1 MLSGVESVRKLLT
14 FGQDRAF
21 KRWRVRDM
29 DPVLHAQLKDWVPMG
44 AAIFMAIWMLY
55 LVTTSIRRKRQTDMQ
70 KALLEKFSSAHDFA
84 EFMQSPAG
92 QKYVMGFADAI
103 TSPRNSILNSIRTG
117 FVLMF
122 AGMGCLAGAN
132 GGWVTFRIGW
142 VSFLVGI
149 GFLVSAGVA
158 YFLTRKT
165 DWKNQE

>member
-1 MLSGVESVRKLLT
+1 
-14 FGQDRAF
+14 
-21 KRWRVRDM
+21 M
-29 DPVLHAQLKDWVPMG
+29 DPMTQGQLKEWFVMLVAWGLVGWV
-44 AAIFMAIWMLY
+44 AY
-55 LVTTSIRRKRQTDMQ
+55 LVASMVRRKQKNDMQ

-92 QKYVMGFADAI
+92 QKYVMGFAEAV

-122 AGMGCLAGAN
+122 AGMGCLAGAT
-132 GGWVTFRIGW
+132 GGLVTFRIGW
-142 VSFLVGI
+142 VSFLAGI

>member
-1 MLSGVESVRKLLT
+1 MN
-14 FGQDRAF
+14 
-21 KRWRVRDM
+21 M
-29 DPVLHAQLKDWVPMG
+29 DPMFQSQIKDWVILL
-44 AAIFMAIWMLY
+44 AMLSFVVWGFY
-55 LVTTSIRRKRQTDMQ
+55 LVTMAIRRKQQNAMQ

-92 QKYVMGFADAI
+92 QKYVMGFADVV

-142 VSFLVGI
+142 VSFLGGI
-149 GFLVSAGVA
+149 GFLVSSGVA
-158 YFLTRKT
+158 YFLS
-165 DWKNQE
+165 

>member
-1 MLSGVESVRKLLT
+1 
-14 FGQDRAF
+14 
-21 KRWRVRDM
+21 M
-29 DPVLHAQLKDWVPMG
+29 DPMTQGQLKEWFVLLATFSLFGWV
-44 AAIFMAIWMLY
+44 AY
-55 LVTTSIRRKRQTDMQ
+55 LGTVIVRRKQKNDMQ

-149 GFLVSAGVA
+149 GFLVSAGVS

>member
-1 MLSGVESVRKLLT
+1 LGPAEGPAS
-14 FGQDRAF
+14 A
-21 KRWRVRDM
+21 WRSAMV
-29 DPVLHAQLKDWVPMG
+29 
-44 AAIFMAIWMLY
+44 Y
-55 LVTTSIRRKRQTDMQ
+55 LIASMVRRKQKNDMQ

-92 QKYVMGFADAI
+92 QKYVMGFAEAV

-122 AGMGCLAGAN
+122 AGMGCLAGAT
-132 GGWVTFRIGW
+132 GGLVTFRIGW
-142 VSFLVGI
+142 VSFLAGI